1 MLLMALVAFACGSVP
16 FGVLIA
22 RAHGRDIMQEGS
34 RNPGATNV
42 GRVLGRPWGFLCFGL
57 DFLKGF
63 VPVAIAGTQAGLWG
77 KPTAE
82 LAPGMQFAWVGIAAA
97 AMLGHMFSP
106 WIRFKGGKGVATIFG
121 GLCAIWP
128 AVGVPVLATFALWVI
143 TVLLSRYVSLA
154 SIVAAAALPIATL
167 AWNARTPD
175 GWSIEGVW
183 PMVTVNAAL
192 GALVIWKHRSNIARL
207 RAGTETRIGG
217 NAAKAP

>member
-1 MLLMALVAFACGSVP
+1 MFLMALVAFACGSVP

-22 RAHGRDIMQEGS
+22 RARGHDIMQEGS

-42 GRVLGRPWGFLCFGL
+42 GRVLGRRWGFLCFAL

-63 VPVAIAGTQAGLWG
+63 VPVAIAGTQAELWG
-77 KPTAE
+77 RPAAE
-82 LAPGMQFAWVGIAAA
+82 IAPWMQFAWIAIAAA

-121 GLCAIWP
+121 GLSAIWP
-128 AVGVPVLATFALWVI
+128 AVGVPVLAAFALWLI
-143 TVLLSRYVSLA
+143 LVLVSRYVSLA
-154 SIVAAAALPIATL
+154 SMVAAAALPIATL
-167 AWNARTPD
+167 VWNARTD
-175 GWSIEGVW
+175 EGWSFESAW

-207 RAGTETRIGG
+207 RAGTENRIGG
-217 NAAKAP
+217 RAAGTP